1 MALSRLEVERFMV
14 GGKSQKDA
22 ALYFGVT
29 SRYIR
34 KILASPSI
42 SSTTSSASSTTAAA
56 PDAPVLM
63 VDWVRLPGQR
73 GLHRVAV
80 TAHNQQ
86 EQEEQEEQIGLVPT
100 GTSDHMAPV
109 VVPAVH
115 NAIAAATSVR
125 VVRVPIESGGV
136 DVFGWFLA
144 ASVGPVPLPALLVA
158 LLLIVLCGVR

>member
-1 MALSRLEVERFMV
+1 MALSRFEVERFMV

-34 KILASPSI
+34 KILASPSV
-42 SSTTSSASSTTAAA
+42 SSTTSSASSTAAAA
-56 PDAPVLM
+56 PGAPTPV

-80 TAHNQQ
+80 TGHNQE
-86 EQEEQEEQIGLVPT
+86 EQGEQEEQIGLVPA
-100 GTSDHMAPV
+100 GTSDHVVPV
-109 VVPAVH
+109 VVPTVH
-115 NAIAAATSVR
+115 NVVAATAPVR

-144 ASVGPVPLPALLVA
+144 ASVGPVPLPALLLAV
-158 LLLIVLCGVR
+158 LLIVLCGVR